1 MWGSRGNSAAAP
13 PLKLPP
19 HTIAI
24 GIDTRVLYE
33 MVGRSIPKA
42 LRPYICP
49 SCARSVK
56 LQSRRYATAASPD
69 IYDVVCVGGGPAGL
83 SLLSALRMSNVPTF
97 LEHWID
103 SILGSS
109 KATSHLRLAL
119 IESQDLER
127 ARIWD
132 LPPDQFSNRA
142 SSLTPSSLSF
152 LSQIGAWP
160 HIDTSRVQP
169 YRHMRVWDGLSS
181 TSRISFDAL
190 TSEPPIAYMTENQ
203 NLSRALI
210 TRLDD
215 LSTVSLFDKTSVAD
229 IHLGPPPSFPAKS
242 PSSLDLSSY
251 PHVTLSSNHTVAA
264 RLLVGADGLNSP
276 VRTFAGI
283 RARGWDYDRH
293 GVVATLKLPPGTG
306 HSSENPQGVTAY
318 QRFLPSGPIAFLALP
333 GDYVTLVW
341 TTTPAQAMRLKA
353 LSTED
358 FVAMVNAAFRLDVV
372 DLNYMF
378 TLDSGQVGELEWR
391 ESVQPSIQAQ
401 VDGER
406 PQRVASVQEGS
417 IATFPLR
424 LRHASTY
431 TTNRVAL
438 IGDAAHIIHPLA
450 GQGLNMGLADSRSL
464 ASAIEYAVLHGADIG
479 NEMGCLDKY
488 NGEMWM
494 SNNRMLGAVDKLHWL
509 YSVKSWPV
517 VGLRGL
523 GLRTVDALGPVKGWF
538 MRQAGA
544 L

>member
-1 MWGSRGNSAAAP
+1 M
-13 PLKLPP
+13 
-19 HTIAI
+19 I
-24 GIDTRVLYE
+24 GK
-33 MVGRSIPKA
+33 GFSKA

-49 SCARSVK
+49 SCSKSFK
-56 LQSRRYATAASPD
+56 LQSRRHAIAAFPD

-83 SLLSALRMSNVPTF
+83 SLLTALRMYYSTTYIKHQTDLVP
-97 LEHWID
+97 
-103 SILGSS
+103 GSS

-127 ARIWD
+127 ARTWN
-132 LPPDQFSNRA
+132 LPPDQFSYRA

-152 LSQIGAWP
+152 LSQIGAWT
-160 HIDTSRVQP
+160 HVNISRVQP

-181 TSRISFDAL
+181 NSRISFDAL
-190 TSEPPIAYMTENQ
+190 TSEPPIASMTENQ
-203 NLSRALI
+203 NLSRALV

-215 LSTVSLFDKTSVAD
+215 LTNISVFDETSVAD
-229 IHLGPPPSFPAKS
+229 IQLGPPLPLSAELS
-242 PSSLDLSSY
+242 TSLDLSSY
-251 PHVTLSSNHTVAA
+251 PHVTLSSNHTIAA

-283 RARGWDYDRH
+283 PTRGWDYDRH
-293 GVVATLKLPPGTG
+293 GVVATLKLPLGSG
-306 HSSENPQGVTAY
+306 HSSENPRGVTAY

-333 GDYVTLVW
+333 GDYATLVW
-341 TTTPAQAMRLKA
+341 TTTPPQATRLKA

-378 TLDSGQVGELEWR
+378 TLDSGQAGELEWR
-391 ESVQPSIQAQ
+391 ESVRSSHQAD
-401 VDGER
+401 VDRGT
-406 PQRVASVQEGS
+406 PQRVATVQEGS
-417 IATFPLR
+417 IASFPLR

-450 GQGLNMGLADSRSL
+450 GQGLNMGLGDARSL

-479 NEMGCLDKY
+479 NEIGCLDKY

-509 YSVKSWPV
+509 YSAKSWPV

-523 GLRTVDALGPVKGWF
+523 GLRTVDALSPIKGWF

>member
-1 MWGSRGNSAAAP
+1 MTGRGFP
-13 PLKLPP
+13 K
-19 HTIAI
+19 
-24 GIDTRVLYE
+24 VL
-33 MVGRSIPKA
+33 RSH
-42 LRPYICP
+42 ICP
-49 SCARSVK
+49 SCSRSLK
-56 LQSRRYATAASPD
+56 LESRRYATAASPD
-69 IYDVVCVGGGPAGL
+69 IYDVVCIGGGPAGL
-83 SLLSALRMSNVPTF
+83 SLLTALR
-97 LEHWID
+97 
-103 SILGSS
+103 SS

-127 ARIWD
+127 ARTWN
-132 LPPDQFSNRA
+132 LPQNQYSYRA

-160 HIDTSRVQP
+160 HVDTSRVQP

-181 TSRISFDAL
+181 NSRISFDAL
-190 TSEPPIAYMTENQ
+190 TSEPPIASMTENQ

-215 LSTVSLFDKTSVAD
+215 LSSICLFDETSVAD
-229 IHLGPPPSFPAKS
+229 IHLGPPLSFLAES
-242 PSSLDLSSY
+242 PTSLDLSSY
-251 PHVTLSSNHTVAA
+251 PHVTLSSNHTIAA

-283 RARGWDYDRH
+283 PSRGWDYDRH
-293 GVVATLKLPPGTG
+293 GVVATLKLPLGTG
-306 HSSENPQGVTAY
+306 HSSENPQAVTAY

-333 GDYVTLVW
+333 GDYATLVW
-341 TTTPAQAMRLKA
+341 TTTAPQAIRLKT

-378 TLDSGQVGELEWR
+378 TLDSGQAGELLWR
-391 ESVQPSIQAQ
+391 ESVQSSNKAD
-401 VDGER
+401 VDGET

-417 IATFPLR
+417 IASFPLR

-438 IGDAAHIIHPLA
+438 IGDAAHTIHPLA

-464 ASAIEYAVLHGADIG
+464 ASAVEDAVLHGADIG
-479 NEMGCLDKY
+479 NEVGCLNKY
-488 NGEMWM
+488 NGEVWM
-494 SNNRMLGAVDKLHWL
+494 RNNRMLGAVDKLHWL
-509 YSVKSWPV
+509 YSAKSGPV

-523 GLRTVDALGPVKGWF
+523 GLRTVNALGPVKGWF